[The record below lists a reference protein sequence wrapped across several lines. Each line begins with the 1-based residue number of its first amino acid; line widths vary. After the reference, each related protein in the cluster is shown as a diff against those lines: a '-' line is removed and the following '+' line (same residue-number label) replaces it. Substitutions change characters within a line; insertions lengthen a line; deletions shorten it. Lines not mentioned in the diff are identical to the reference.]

1 MFLVDSRMNVTVQ
14 IIFGND
20 RTAVCR
26 TECNLCHV
34 EVLAET
40 DFTGF

>member
-1 MFLVDSRMNVTVQ
+1 MFLVDSRMNVAVR

-20 RTAVCR
+20 RVAVCR
-26 TECNLCHV
+26 VECNFCHV